1 MDISKYEV
9 FLAVVDQGSYSR
21 VSSELGY
28 TPSALSKMM
37 KSLETEAGMQL
48 IFRSNKGISL
58 TPEGERV
65 IPLIRK
71 MVRCHEELEE
81 EYALIH
87 GLEKGKVRIGC
98 FPTIAFVWIPKIVA
112 AFQDRCPNIQV
123 EVTEENSVGQLEYW
137 LSHNVIDVG
146 VFSRDPSQPFD
157 WLMEKED
164 PYVVM
169 MRKDHRLAEKPVLT
183 KEDLSGAELLLFKY
197 LGAVDQDVSS
207 LKEVLARHPEQ
218 MFSSNSDMA
227 VISMIERTDAVALQP
242 QIIAERECEL
252 FDVTYRPVAFEIGR
266 TIGVAVRDRK
276 QLSPSVA
283 RFVRFCEE
291 TGF

>member
-1 MDISKYEV
+1 MDISKYEI

-146 VFSRDPSQPFD
+146 VFSRDASQPFD

-169 MRKDHRLAEKPVLT
+169 MQKDHRLAEKPVLT
-183 KEDLSGAELLLFKY
+183 KEDLSGAAFVQVSRCGRPGRVLVERGPCPASGADVLFELGY
-197 LGAVDQDVSS
+197 GCDQHD
-207 LKEVLARHPEQ
+207 
-218 MFSSNSDMA
+218 
-227 VISMIERTDAVALQP
+227 RTDG
-242 QIIAERECEL
+242 C
-252 FDVTYRPVAFEIGR
+252 GR
-266 TIGVAVRDRK
+266 AAAADHR
-276 QLSPSVA
+276 
-283 RFVRFCEE
+283 
-291 TGF
+291 